1 MVSQDQN
8 TKNQLIRPER
18 RPITLRL
25 CFRSDHVLHIAD
37 ALDFVLEKLQFQ
49 PTEKFILAAAPT
61 NETLK
66 LKDSKG
72 NLLTLILEEIEN
84 KPEFKYIIFHTDD
97 CLRDYHKY
105 TLAGVEFISRPEYT
119 DAGLRVDFLGNNEN
133 RYTLLEERIYTDI

>member
-8 TKNQLIRPER
+8 TRNQSIKPER

-25 CFRSDHVLHIAD
+25 SYMPDHVHHIAD
-37 ALDFVLEKLQFQ
+37 ALDFVIEKLQFL
-49 PTEKFILAAAPT
+49 PTEKFNLGENSK
-61 NETLK
+61 NETIQ
-66 LKDSKG
+66 LKDNNG
-72 NLLTLILEEIEN
+72 NILTLIMREIEN
-84 KPEFKYIIFHTDD
+84 KPEFNYIIFHTDD

-119 DAGLRVDFLGNNEN
+119 DAGLRVDFLGHKEN

>member
-8 TKNQLIRPER
+8 NGNQSISRER

-25 CFRSDHVLHIAD
+25 SYLADHVPHLAD
-37 ALDFVLEKLQFQ
+37 ALDFVIGKLQFL
-49 PTEKFILAAAPT
+49 PTEKSLTSEA
-61 NETLK
+61 LK
-66 LKDSKG
+66 NGSMQLRDSNG
-72 NLLTLILEEIEN
+72 NLLTLIMKEIKN
-84 KPEFKYIIFHTDD
+84 KPEFNYIIFHTDD

-119 DAGLRVDFLGNNEN
+119 DAGLRVDFLGYKEN

>member
-8 TKNQLIRPER
+8 TRNQSIKPER

-25 CFRSDHVLHIAD
+25 SYMPDHVHHIAD
-37 ALDFVLEKLQFQ
+37 ALDFVIEKLQFL
-49 PTEKFILAAAPT
+49 PTEKFNLGENPK
-61 NETLK
+61 NETIQ
-66 LKDSKG
+66 LKDNNG
-72 NLLTLILEEIEN
+72 NILTLIMREIEN
-84 KPEFKYIIFHTDD
+84 KPEFNYIIFHTDD

-119 DAGLRVDFLGNNEN
+119 DAGLRVDFLGHKEN

>member
-8 TKNQLIRPER
+8 NSIQPIKPER

-25 CFRSDHVLHIAD
+25 SYKPDHATHIAD
-37 ALDFVLEKLQFQ
+37 ALDFVIEKLQFL
-49 PTEKFILAAAPT
+49 PTEKFLLSDAPK
-61 NETLK
+61 NEPIQLR
-66 LKDSKG
+66 DSNG
-72 NLLTLILEEIEN
+72 NLLTLVMQEIEN
-84 KPEFKYIIFHTDD
+84 KPEFNFIIFHTDD

-119 DAGLRVDFLGNNEN
+119 DAGLRVDFLGHKEY